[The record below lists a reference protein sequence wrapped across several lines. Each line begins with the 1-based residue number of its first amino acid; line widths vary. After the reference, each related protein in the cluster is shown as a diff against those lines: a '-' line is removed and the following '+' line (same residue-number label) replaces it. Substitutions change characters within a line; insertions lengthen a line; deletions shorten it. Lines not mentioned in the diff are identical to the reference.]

1 MKIKF
6 REKEQKSAQPQ
17 SMVSSAERVNGKEIF
32 RLAPTAYAF
41 EQDFY
46 ETLRSQVPILDACIG
61 KIVRLTGGFK
71 LVCEDERYQSELD
84 EFIDTIPVGIS
95 GYSLNT
101 FVDIHLDQ
109 LLTYGKAIGEILID
123 PQTKQVCGLYNADP
137 TLFEVKY
144 GKTPCDKRICAISG
158 ANDKILEYPERIIYS
173 ALNPN
178 PKNPNGISVFRG
190 LPSLAGILMK
200 VYDCIGQNFDRV
212 GNIRYAVTYKPA
224 NENDKAFAKERAMQI
239 AKEWSDGMNASKNG
253 IVKDFVAVG
262 DVDIKV
268 IGADNQVIDT
278 EIPVRQIL
286 EQMISKL
293 CIPPFLLGLNWSTT
307 ERMSQ
312 QQCDILTSEL
322 EYYRRLLTPII
333 RRICETY
340 LHLLGADSRV
350 FVQWDNINLQD
361 ESELAKA
368 RLYNAQAE
376 AIEIENERRK
386 ANEDEIGKC
395 D

>member
-1 MKIKF
+1 MKLTLKQ
-6 REKEQKSAQPQ
+6 KEQKASNFEPI
-17 SMVSSAERVNGKEIF
+17 VSSAERVNGKEFFKI
-32 RLAPTAYAF
+32 APTAYAF

-46 ETLRSQVPILDACIG
+46 ETLRNQVPILDACIG
-61 KIVRLTGGFK
+61 KIVRLVGGFK
-71 LVCEDERYQSELD
+71 LVCEEEKYQTELE
-84 EFIDTIPVGIS
+84 EFMDAIPVGIS
-95 GYSLNT
+95 GTSLNT
-101 FVDIHLDQ
+101 FMDIHLDQ

-123 PQTKQVCGLYNADP
+123 PQTKQVCGIYNADP
-137 TLFEVKY
+137 TRFEVRE
-144 GKTPCDKRICAISG
+144 GETPCDRRIYAINGSE
-158 ANDKILEYPERIIYS
+158 DILLKYPERILYS

-178 PKNPNGISVFRG
+178 PKNSNGVSILRG
-190 LPSLAGILMK
+190 LPSLAGVLMK
-200 VYDCIGQNFDRV
+200 VYNCIGQNFDRV
-212 GNIRYAVTYKPA
+212 GNIRYAVTYKPS

-239 AKEWSDGMNASKNG
+239 AKEWSDGMNASRNG

-262 DVDIKV
+262 DVEIKV
-268 IGADNQVIDT
+268 IGADNQIIDT

-293 CIPPFLLGLNWSTT
+293 AIPPFLLGLSWSTT

-333 RRICETY
+333 RRICETH
-340 LHLLGADSRV
+340 LHLLGAESRV
-350 FVQWDNINLQD
+350 FVEWDSINLQD

-376 AIEIENERRK
+376 ALEIENERRK
-386 ANEDEIGKC
+386 TSGDKIS
-395 D
+395 

>member
-1 MKIKF
+1 MKLKF
-6 REKEQKSAQPQ
+6 REKEQKSISPQPIA
-17 SMVSSAERVNGKEIF
+17 SAERANTKEVF
-32 RLAPTAYAF
+32 RLAPTAYTF

-46 ETLRSQVPILDACIG
+46 ETLRSQVPIIDACIG
-61 KIVRLTGGFK
+61 KIVRLAGGFK
-71 LVCEDERYQSELD
+71 LVCEDERYQRDLE
-84 EFIDTIPVGIS
+84 EFMETIPVGIS
-95 GYSLNT
+95 GISLGT

-123 PQTKQVCGLYNADP
+123 PKTKQVCGVYNADP

-144 GKTPCDKRICAISG
+144 GNTPCDRRIYAISG
-158 ANDKILEYPERIIYS
+158 ANDRLLEYPERIIYS

-178 PKNPNGISVFRG
+178 PKNPNGISIFRG
-190 LPSLAGILMK
+190 LPSLAGVLMK

-239 AKEWSDGMNASKNG
+239 AKEWSDGMNASRNG

-293 CIPPFLLGLNWSTT
+293 AIPPFLLGLNWSTT

-350 FVQWDNINLQD
+350 FVEWDNINLQD

-376 AIEIENERRK
+376 AIEIANERSK
-386 ANEDEIGKC
+386 TDGYEAS
-395 D
+395 

>member
-1 MKIKF
+1 MKLKF
-6 REKEQKSAQPQ
+6 KEKEPKAVRFEPIA
-17 SMVSSAERVNGKEIF
+17 SSAERINGKEVF
-32 RLAPTAYAF
+32 RLAPTAYTF

-71 LVCEDERYQSELD
+71 LVCEDERYQTELE
-84 EFIDTIPVGIS
+84 EFMDTIPVGIS
-95 GYSLNT
+95 GSSLNT
-101 FVDIHLDQ
+101 FMDIHLDQ

-123 PQTKQVCGLYNADP
+123 PKTKQVCGIYNADP
-137 TLFEVKY
+137 THFEVKE
-144 GKTPCDKRICAISG
+144 GETPCDRRIYAISG
-158 ANDKILEYPERIIYS
+158 ANDRLIEYPERILYS

-178 PKNPNGISVFRG
+178 PKNSNGVSIFRG

-200 VYDCIGQNFDRV
+200 VYDCIGQNFDRI
-212 GNIRYAVTYKPA
+212 GNIRYAVTYKPS

-239 AKEWSDGMNASKNG
+239 AKEWSDGMNASRNG
-253 IVKDFVAVG
+253 IIKDFVAVG
-262 DVDIKV
+262 DVEIKV
-268 IGADNQVIDT
+268 IGADNQIIDT
-278 EIPVRQIL
+278 EIPVRQLL

-293 CIPPFLLGLNWSTT
+293 AIPPFLLGLNWSTT

-333 RRICETY
+333 RRICETH
-340 LHLLGADSRV
+340 LHLLGSDSRV
-350 FVQWDNINLQD
+350 FVEWDNINLQD

-376 AIEIENERRK
+376 ALEIENERRK
-386 ANEDEIGKC
+386 TNGEKVSEAE
-395 D
+395 